1 MIRRLVPLTALLA
14 LGAAA
19 CGGGAPA
26 TTPGAESSEGAAPSG
41 PIVIGALHPLTGGL
55 AVDGQ
60 QMADAAQL
68 AVDEINEAGGI
79 ASLDGAQLELAS
91 ADTTGAP
98 EVAQSEAQ
106 RLIQDGAVALVGPYQ
121 SAVASQ
127 IAAVAERNSIPF
139 VIDVAT
145 ADSILNQGYTY
156 TFRMQPNASGMGA
169 VGAQYLADLAESSGT
184 PIDKVGYMHEQTEFG
199 TTVMEAF
206 KAEAESLG
214 MVVDP
219 IISYD
224 AFQASDLTTEV
235 TRIKEAGV
243 DALAVTGYYRDGL
256 LIANNVAAVQP
267 GVQAV
272 IGIANGAYDLPQFP
286 TDAGDKAEGYLDA
299 NYHPDVTQD
308 GYQELAEKFKA
319 AYGADIRTP
328 AVLSYEAVRLIA
340 AGLEEAGSVDRADL
354 REAIAGLTFETIMA
368 GNGPVEF
375 DEKGENTNAV
385 PILMQVQSGTVKQV
399 YPADFAEAEPAFP
412 AAK

>member
-14 LGAAA
+14 IGAAA

-26 TTPGAESSEGAAPSG
+26 TTPGSDSDAAAPSG

-79 ASLDGAQLELAS
+79 ESLGGAQLELAS
-91 ADTTGAP
+91 ADTTGAA

-106 RLIQDGAVALVGPYQ
+106 RLIQEGAVALVGPYQ

-127 IAAVAERNSIPF
+127 IAAVAERNEIPF

-145 ADSILNQGYTY
+145 ADSILDQGYTY
-156 TFRMQPNASGMGA
+156 TFRMQPNASNMGT
-169 VGAQYLADLAESSGT
+169 VGAQYLVDLAEANGT
-184 PIDKVGYMHEQTEFG
+184 TIKKVGYLHEQTEFG

-206 KAEAESLG
+206 RAEAEELG
-214 MVVDP
+214 LTVDP
-219 IISYD
+219 VISYD

-267 GVQAV
+267 GVEAV
-272 IGIANGAYDLPQFP
+272 IGVANGAYDLPQFP
-286 TDAGDKAEGYLDA
+286 TDAGEKAEGYLDA

-308 GYQELAEKFKA
+308 GYQELAEKFEA
-319 AYGADIRTP
+319 EYGAAIRTP

-340 AGLEEAGSVDRADL
+340 AGLEEAGSADRAEL
-354 REAIAGLTFETIMA
+354 REAIAGLSFETIMA

-375 DEKGENTNAV
+375 DESGENTNAV
-385 PILMQVQSGTVKQV
+385 PILMQVQSGQIKQV
-399 YPADFAEAEPAFP
+399 YPADFAESEPAFP

>member
-14 LGAAA
+14 LGVAA

-26 TTPGAESSEGAAPSG
+26 TTTGSDGADSAPSG

-91 ADTTGAP
+91 ADTTGAA

-145 ADSILNQGYTY
+145 ADSILDQGYTY
-156 TFRMQPNASGMGA
+156 TFRMQPNASNMGA
-169 VGAQYLADLAESSGT
+169 VGAQYLADLSESSGT
-184 PIDKVGYMHEQTEFG
+184 PIDKVGYLHEQTEFG

-214 MVVDP
+214 MTVDP
-219 IISYD
+219 VISYD

-235 TRIKEAGV
+235 TRVKEAGV

-286 TDAGDKAEGYLDA
+286 VDAGEKAEGYLDA
-299 NYHPDVTQD
+299 NYHPDVTQE
-308 GYQELAEKFKA
+308 GYTELAEKFEA
-319 AYGADIRTP
+319 AYGAEIRTP

-340 AGLEEAGSVDRADL
+340 AGLEEAGSADRADL
-354 REAIAGLTFETIMA
+354 REALSGLSFETIMA

-385 PILMQVQSGTVKQV
+385 PILMQVQSGEVKQV
-399 YPADFAEAEPAFP
+399 YPADFAESEPVFP